1 MARDLNRSVTRNLTG
16 DEARNPTRSVT
27 GGVTRNLNRD
37 VRRGAVRR
45 AVTAVAMGV
54 TLCAASCASAEE
66 PAARPAEPLE
76 EAWSIDG
83 AMDPEL
89 ADEVEAI
96 AKRFDGEAAIALAV
110 PGATS
115 KDGPVSAGEVSDVAA
130 WSTSKVPVAIASSR
144 DNEWV
149 ADLVPTMISES
160 DNDAAE
166 TLWVAMGGP
175 NDAAAAVNE
184 VLAEGGDVTTEFD
197 AMVAPGDTRWEL
209 EDQAAFA
216 ANLSCIDGAEPVLE
230 AMGEI
235 VDYQS
240 YGLGQIDG
248 ARFKGGW
255 GPDDEGGYLSR
266 QLGMIPVEGG
276 VVGVAIAARPE
287 DATDETGR
295 EMLDALAEAIA
306 DHAPRGGECET
317 APVKEAEES
326 AEEAASEESTSEET
340 TSESTPAGRPTSET
354 LAPEESAPGKRSN
367 GDPAPEESVPGR
379 STSGRPTSERPTSGV
394 SGKVGA
400 AS

>member
-1 MARDLNRSVTRNLTG
+1 MARNLNRSVTRELTG

-27 GGVTRNLNRD
+27 GDVTRNLNRG
-37 VRRGAVRR
+37 VRRSAARR
-45 AVTAVAMGV
+45 AVTAVAVGA

-76 EAWSIDG
+76 EVAWSIDG

-197 AMVAPGDTRWEL
+197 AMVAPGDTPWEL

-266 QLGMIPVEGG
+266 QLGTIPVEGG

-306 DHAPRGGECET
+306 GHAPRGGECET
-317 APVKEAEES
+317 SPVKAPEES
-326 AEEAASEESTSEET
+326 TSEEATSEESPSEESSEET

-354 LAPEESAPGKRSN
+354 LAPEESAPGRS
-367 GDPAPEESVPGR
+367 
-379 STSGRPTSERPTSGV
+379 TSERPTSGV

-400 AS
+400 AN

>member
-1 MARDLNRSVTRNLTG
+1 M
-16 DEARNPTRSVT
+16 
-27 GGVTRNLNRD
+27 
-37 VRRGAVRR
+37 
-45 AVTAVAMGV
+45 
-54 TLCAASCASAEE
+54 
-66 PAARPAEPLE
+66 
-76 EAWSIDG
+76 
-83 AMDPEL
+83 
-89 ADEVEAI
+89 
-96 AKRFDGEAAIALAV
+96 
-110 PGATS
+110 
-115 KDGPVSAGEVSDVAA
+115 AA

-197 AMVAPGDTRWEL
+197 AMVAPGDTPWEL

-266 QLGMIPVEGG
+266 QLGTIPVEGG

-306 DHAPRGGECET
+306 GHAPRGGECET
-317 APVKEAEES
+317 SPVEGAEES
-326 AEEAASEESTSEET
+326 ASEESTSEES
-340 TSESTPAGRPTSET
+340 TSEESTSEATPAGRPTSET
-354 LAPEESAPGKRSN
+354 LAPEESAPGRS
-367 GDPAPEESVPGR
+367 
-379 STSGRPTSERPTSGV
+379 TSERPTSGV

-400 AS
+400 AN

>member
-1 MARDLNRSVTRNLTG
+1 MTREADMARNLNRSVTRNLTG
-16 DEARNPTRSVT
+16 NETRNPTPSVT
-27 GGVTRNLNRD
+27 RDLNRD
-37 VRRGAVRR
+37 VRRGAARR
-45 AVTAVAMGV
+45 AVTAVAVGA

-130 WSTSKVPVAIASSR
+130 WSTSKVPVAVASSR

-197 AMVAPGDTRWEL
+197 AMVAPGDTPWEL

-266 QLGMIPVEGG
+266 QLGTIPVEGG

-306 DHAPRGGECET
+306 GHAPRGGECET
-317 APVKEAEES
+317 SPAKGSEGS
-326 AEEAASEESTSEET
+326 ASEEATSEESPSEESSSEET

-354 LAPEESAPGKRSN
+354 LAPEESAPGRS
-367 GDPAPEESVPGR
+367 
-379 STSGRPTSERPTSGV
+379 TSERPTSGV

-400 AS
+400 AN

>member
-1 MARDLNRSVTRNLTG
+1 MTREADMARNLNRSVTRNLTG
-16 DEARNPTRSVT
+16 DEARNPSRSVT
-27 GGVTRNLNRD
+27 GNLNRD
-37 VRRGAVRR
+37 VRRGAARR
-45 AVTAVAMGV
+45 AVTAVAVGA

-66 PAARPAEPLE
+66 PAAKPAEPLE

-115 KDGPVSAGEVSDVAA
+115 TNGPVSAGEVSDVAA

-149 ADLVPTMISES
+149 ADLVPTTITES

-166 TLWVAMGGP
+166 MLWVAMGGP

-184 VLAEGGDVTTEFD
+184 VLAEGGDVTTEFG
-197 AMVAPGDTRWEL
+197 AMVAPGDTPWEL

-240 YGLGQIDG
+240 YGLGRIDG

-266 QLGMIPVEGG
+266 QLGIIPVEGG

-306 DHAPRGGECET
+306 GHAPRGGECET
-317 APVKEAEES
+317 SPVKGAEES
-326 AEEAASEESTSEET
+326 ASEEAASEESPSEET
-340 TSESTPAGRPTSET
+340 TSET

-367 GDPAPEESVPGR
+367 GDPAPEESAPGK

-400 AS
+400 AN

>member
-1 MARDLNRSVTRNLTG
+1 MTREADMARNLNRSV
-16 DEARNPTRSVT
+16 
-27 GGVTRNLNRD
+27 
-37 VRRGAVRR
+37 RRGAARR
-45 AVTAVAMGV
+45 AVTAVAVGA

-66 PAARPAEPLE
+66 PAARPAEPVE
-76 EAWSIDG
+76 EAAWSIDG

-115 KDGPVSAGEVSDVAA
+115 EDGPVSAGEVSDVAA

-197 AMVAPGDTRWEL
+197 AMVAPGDTPWEL

-266 QLGMIPVEGG
+266 QLGTIPVEGG

-306 DHAPRGGECET
+306 GHAPRGGECET
-317 APVKEAEES
+317 SPVEGAEES
-326 AEEAASEESTSEET
+326 ASEESAPEESTSEA
-340 TSESTPAGRPTSET
+340 TPAGRPTSET

-367 GDPAPEESVPGR
+367 GESAPGK

-400 AS
+400 AN